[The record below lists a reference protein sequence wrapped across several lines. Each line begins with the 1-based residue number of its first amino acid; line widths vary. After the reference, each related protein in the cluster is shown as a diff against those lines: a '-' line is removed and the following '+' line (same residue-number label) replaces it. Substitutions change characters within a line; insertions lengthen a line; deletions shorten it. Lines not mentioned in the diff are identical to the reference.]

1 MRVLVKV
8 DGCLQMFDVIY
19 FSALEND
26 KLVFYGKDPSW
37 NIVVKGIQNQRD
49 YINKLLQDG
58 YLDLSSYYSYIP
70 KETEQDYESFS
81 DEDYMREIDL
91 FEMERGF

>member
-19 FSALEND
+19 FSELEND
-26 KLVFYGKDPSW
+26 KLVLYGKDPSW
-37 NIVVKGIQNQRD
+37 NIVVKDIQNQRV
-49 YINKLLQDG
+49 YINKLLVDG
-58 YLDLSSYYSYIP
+58 YVDLSSYYSYIP
-70 KETEQDYESFS
+70 KDSERYNESFS

-91 FEMERGF
+91 FELERGF

>member
-1 MRVLVKV
+1 MRVLVKI

-19 FSALEND
+19 FSALESD

-37 NIVVKGIQNQRD
+37 NIVVKGIQNQRA
-49 YINKLLQDG
+49 YINKLLADG

-70 KETEQDYESFS
+70 KEAENQYESFS

-91 FEMERGF
+91 FEIERGF